1 MELLDYLAGYP
12 EELVLAAGRGLADG
26 SLARGLAAR
35 YPGRHEVRSHA
46 ALYRLAQ
53 ELKQRHLRRAPPL
66 SKVLFDDHLTAREF
80 ALGLNSRLARVQG
93 GRLATKREIRI
104 AGLFRDLAPEFLHMV
119 LVHELA
125 HLKEFD
131 HSPAFYRLCRAMEPD
146 YDQLEFDLRLV
157 LYLQEYGAG
166 PQIGGNGPEGP
177 GVP

>member
-1 MELLDYLAGYP
+1 
-12 EELVLAAGRGLADG
+12 VRRGLADG

-35 YPGRHEVRSHA
+35 YPGRHEVRTHA

-66 SKVLFDDHLTAREF
+66 AKVLFDDRLTAREF

-104 AGLFRDLAPEFLHMV
+104 AGLFRDLAPEFLRMV

-157 LYLQEYGAG
+157 LYLQECGSE
-166 PQIGGNGPEGP
+166 PQIGGNGQAGA

>member
-1 MELLDYLAGYP
+1 MEPFDYLAGYP
-12 EELVLAAGRGLADG
+12 RELVEAARRGLSDG
-26 SLARGLAAR
+26 SLARGLLAR
-35 YPGRHEVRSHA
+35 YPGRHGVRTNA
-46 ALYRLAQ
+46 ALYGLAQ

-66 SKVLFDDHLTAREF
+66 AKVLFDERLTARES

-104 AGLFRDLAPEFLHMV
+104 AGLFRDLAPEFLRLV

-131 HSPAFYRLCRAMEPD
+131 HGPAFYRLCRAMEPD
-146 YDQLEFDLRLV
+146 YDQIEFDLRLW
-157 LYLQEYGAG
+157 LWLRESPAGAG
-166 PQIGGNGPEGP
+166 FPGNPSAAP